1 MTIHSSEILL
11 DKKALQNNIRFLK
24 NYLSSDVLLSSVV
37 KGNAYGHGIEDFV
50 PLAEECG
57 VNHFSVYSAD
67 EAIKVEMVTS
77 TTSTVMIMG
86 YVDPSQLRWC
96 IENMVE
102 FFVFDFNRLYST
114 LEVAKELKKKAI
126 IHIEVETGMNRTGFE
141 REDLEE
147 VARVLNENKEHLF
160 FKGLCTH
167 YAGAERIGNFDR
179 FEQQKAIYLE
189 VLDWFKNKNLIP
201 EQRHTCCSAAAIR
214 MPEMQMD
221 MVRIG
226 ILQYGFWP
234 SREVFIEYIKDF
246 KTKDGPLERVIS
258 WKSRVMSLKNV
269 SSGEYIGYG
278 KTYLAQQPLKIAL
291 LPIGYAHG
299 FTRGLSNVGRALVK
313 GHRVPVVGMVNMNC
327 IAINVTG
334 IDDVQSGDEVILIGK
349 QGDVEISVSAFGEL
363 STQLN
368 YELLT
373 RLPHDIP
380 RTIKK

>member
-11 DKKALQNNIRFLK
+11 DKSALQNNIMFLREFL
-24 NYLSSDVLLSSVV
+24 NEGVIFSSVV
-37 KGNAYGHGIEDFV
+37 KGNAYGHGIESFI

-67 EAIKVEMVTS
+67 EAVRVKMVAS
-77 TTSTVMIMG
+77 TPTTVLVMG
-86 YVDPSQLRWC
+86 YVDPHQLRWC
-96 IENMVE
+96 IENKVE
-102 FFVFDFNRLYST
+102 FFVFDFERLHKA
-114 LEVAKELKKKAI
+114 LEVAREIDKKAI
-126 IHIEVETGMNRTGFE
+126 LHIELETGMNRTGFE

-147 VARVLNENKEHLF
+147 VARILNENRDHLF

-167 YAGAERIGNFDR
+167 YAGAESIANYVRYTR
-179 FEQQKAIYLE
+179 QKEIYLE
-189 VLDWFKNKNLIP
+189 MLSFFESNGLTP

-234 SREVFIEYIKDF
+234 SREVFIEYIKDKF
-246 KTKDGPLERVIS
+246 EKGGPLKRIIT
-258 WKSRVMSLKNV
+258 WKSKVMSLKNV
-269 SSGEYIGYG
+269 SHGEFIGYG
-278 KTYLAQQPLKIAL
+278 TTFLAQSDMTIAL

-299 FTRGLSNVGRALVK
+299 FTRGLSNTGRALINGK
-313 GHRVPVVGMVNMNC
+313 RVPVVGMVNMNC
-327 IAINVTG
+327 IAINVT
-334 IDDVQSGDEVILIGK
+334 DVDNVKPGDEVILIGK
-349 QGDVEISVSAFGEL
+349 QKNVEISVSAFGEL

-380 RTIKK
+380 RNIKI